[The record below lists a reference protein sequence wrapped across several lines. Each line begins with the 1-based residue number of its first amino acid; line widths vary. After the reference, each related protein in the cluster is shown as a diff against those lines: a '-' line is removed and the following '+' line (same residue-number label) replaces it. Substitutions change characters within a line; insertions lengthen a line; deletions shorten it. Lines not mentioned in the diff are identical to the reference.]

1 MTEVSTAISAEPLDV
16 GAAIG
21 AAGTPSS
28 GAVGVFV
35 GTVRSTPST
44 EGDDVR
50 SVIRLEYEAHP
61 DLAEQTLRDL
71 ARAATTKWELDRV
84 VAIHRIGTCEIGEP
98 TVVIACSATHRAE
111 ALDACRWLIDEIKTT
126 VPIWKRE
133 VYADG
138 SSWVGS
144 TP

>member
-1 MTEVSTAISAEPLDV
+1 MAEVSAAISAEPLNI

-28 GAVGVFV
+28 GAVGVFI
-35 GTVRSTPST
+35 GTVRSIPS
-44 EGDDVR
+44 GDDDDR

-61 DLAEQTLRDL
+61 ELAEQTLRDL
-71 ARAATTKWELDRV
+71 ARAAAGKWDLDRI
-84 VAIHRIGTCEIGEP
+84 VAIHRTGTCEIGEP
-98 TVVIACSATHRAE
+98 TVVIACSAAHRAE

-133 VYADG
+133 VYTDG

-144 TP
+144 TL

>member
-1 MTEVSTAISAEPLDV
+1 MAEVSAAISAEPLDI

-28 GAVGVFV
+28 GAVGVFI
-35 GTVRSTPST
+35 GTVRSIPSG
-44 EGDDVR
+44 EDDGR

-61 DLAEQTLRDL
+61 ELAEQTLRDL
-71 ARAATTKWELDRV
+71 AREAAGKWGLHRV
-84 VAIHRIGTCEIGEP
+84 VAIHRTGTCEIGEP
-98 TVVIACSATHRAE
+98 TVVIACSAAHRAE

-133 VYADG
+133 VYTDG

-144 TP
+144 TL

>member
-1 MTEVSTAISAEPLDV
+1 MAEVSAAISAEPLDI

-28 GAVGVFV
+28 GAVAVFI
-35 GTVRSTPST
+35 GTVRSTPSG
-44 EGDDVR
+44 EVDDR

-61 DLAEQTLRDL
+61 ELAEQTLRDL
-71 ARAATTKWELDRV
+71 ARAAAAKWDLDRI
-84 VAIHRIGTCEIGEP
+84 VAIHRTGTCEIGEP
-98 TVVIACSATHRAE
+98 TVVIACSAAHRAE

-133 VYADG
+133 VYTDG

-144 TP
+144 PP

>member
-1 MTEVSTAISAEPLDV
+1 MPEVSAAISAEPLDI

-35 GTVRSTPST
+35 GTVRSIPSGT
-44 EGDDVR
+44 DDDR

-61 DLAEQTLRDL
+61 ELAEQTLRDL
-71 ARAATTKWELDRV
+71 ARAAAAKWDLDRI
-84 VAIHRIGTCEIGEP
+84 VAIHRTGTCEIGEP
-98 TVVIACSATHRAE
+98 TVVIACSAAHRTE
-111 ALDACRWLIDEIKTT
+111 ALEACRWLIDEIKTT

-133 VYADG
+133 VYTDG

-144 TP
+144 TL

>member
-1 MTEVSTAISAEPLDV
+1 MAEVSAAISAQPLDIA
-16 GAAIG
+16 AAIG

-28 GAVGVFV
+28 GAVGVFI
-35 GTVRSTPST
+35 GTVRSIPSADD
-44 EGDDVR
+44 GDR

-61 DLAEQTLRDL
+61 ELAERTLRDA
-71 ARAATTKWELDRV
+71 ARAAVVKWELNRV
-84 VAIHRIGTCEIGEP
+84 VAIHRTGTCEIGEP
-98 TVVIACSATHRAE
+98 TVVIACSAAHRAA

-144 TP
+144 TL

>member
-1 MTEVSTAISAEPLDV
+1 MAEVSAAISAEAIDI

-28 GAVGVFV
+28 GAVGVFI
-35 GTVRSTPST
+35 GTVRSTPSST
-44 EGDDVR
+44 QDDR

-61 DLAEQTLRDL
+61 ELAEQTLREL
-71 ARAATTKWELDRV
+71 AQAAAGKWDLDRV
-84 VAIHRIGTCEIGEP
+84 VTIHRTGTCEIGEP
-98 TVVIACSATHRAE
+98 TVVIACSAAHRAE
-111 ALDACRWLIDEIKTT
+111 ALDACRWLIDEIKMT

-133 VYADG
+133 VYTDG
-138 SSWVGS
+138 SFWVGS